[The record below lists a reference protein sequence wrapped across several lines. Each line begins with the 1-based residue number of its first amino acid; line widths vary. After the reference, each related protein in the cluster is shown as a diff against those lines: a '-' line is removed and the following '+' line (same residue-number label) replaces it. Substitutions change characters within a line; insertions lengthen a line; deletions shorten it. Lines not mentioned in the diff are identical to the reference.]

1 MDAVFTALFAVT
13 ALYVLFANLI
23 YFRHVLPTLGETAKV
38 MPSAQFG
45 QMSRYVSLMD
55 ERREAKWFLPIV
67 RRLGLVA
74 VALASAYLA
83 LGVVLVAR

>member
-1 MDAVFTALFAVT
+1 M
-13 ALYVLFANLI
+13 
-23 YFRHVLPTLGETAKV
+23 

-83 LGVVLVAR
+83 LGAVLVAR